1 MILHSPFSIP
11 LIFVRG
17 SKILS
22 PAFSTNFFEFSS
34 RSEFSIKY
42 KIASLC
48 SSKISG
54 IEKGECKIIPA
65 FNITSDYVIL
75 ANLPDD
81 LRNNNKNIF
90 KNLIYNVFCEMKK
103 FEIHSLNI
111 DYSFLTEKYSS
122 EFVNL
127 INEVIDEKSL
137 RISDFLVFMCK
148 S

>member
-1 MILHSPFSIP
+1 MDIRFVKGNIFELQSDAILYFIENSLLEENSKKLVEKAGEIILEP
-11 LIFVRG
+11 L
-17 SKILS
+17 
-22 PAFSTNFFEFSS
+22 T
-34 RSEFSIKY
+34 
-42 KIASLC
+42 
-48 SSKISG
+48 KISG

-81 LRNNNKNIF
+81 LKNNNKNIF

>member
-1 MILHSPFSIP
+1 MDIRFVKGNIFELQSDAILYFIENSLLEENSKQLVEKAGERILEP
-11 LIFVRG
+11 L
-17 SKILS
+17 
-22 PAFSTNFFEFSS
+22 T
-34 RSEFSIKY
+34 
-42 KIASLC
+42 
-48 SSKISG
+48 KISG

-90 KNLIYNVFCEMKK
+90 KNLIYNVFSEMKK

>member
-1 MILHSPFSIP
+1 MDIRFVKGNIFELQSDAILYFIENSLLEENSKKLVEKAGERILEP
-11 LIFVRG
+11 L
-17 SKILS
+17 
-22 PAFSTNFFEFSS
+22 T
-34 RSEFSIKY
+34 
-42 KIASLC
+42 
-48 SSKISG
+48 KISG

-81 LRNNNKNIF
+81 LRDNNKNIF

-122 EFVNL
+122 ELVNL

>member
-1 MILHSPFSIP
+1 MDIRFVKGNIFELQSDAILYFIENSLLEENSKKLVEKAGERILEP
-11 LIFVRG
+11 LI
-17 SKILS
+17 
-22 PAFSTNFFEFSS
+22 
-34 RSEFSIKY
+34 
-42 KIASLC
+42 
-48 SSKISG
+48 KISG

-103 FEIHSLNI
+103 FEVHSLNI

>member
-1 MILHSPFSIP
+1 MDIRFVKGNIFELQSDAILYFIENSLLEENSKKLVEKSGERILEP
-11 LIFVRG
+11 LTI
-17 SKILS
+17 
-22 PAFSTNFFEFSS
+22 
-34 RSEFSIKY
+34 
-42 KIASLC
+42 
-48 SSKISG
+48 ISG

>member
-1 MILHSPFSIP
+1 MDIRFVKGNIFELQSDAILYFIENSLLEENSKKLVEKAGERILEP
-11 LIFVRG
+11 L
-17 SKILS
+17 
-22 PAFSTNFFEFSS
+22 T
-34 RSEFSIKY
+34 
-42 KIASLC
+42 
-48 SSKISG
+48 KISG
-54 IEKGECKIIPA
+54 IEKGECKIITA

>member
-1 MILHSPFSIP
+1 MDIRFVKGNIFELQSDAILYFIENSLLEENSKKLVEKAGERILEP
-11 LIFVRG
+11 L
-17 SKILS
+17 
-22 PAFSTNFFEFSS
+22 T
-34 RSEFSIKY
+34 
-42 KIASLC
+42 
-48 SSKISG
+48 KISG

-81 LRNNNKNIF
+81 LKNNSKNIF

>member
-1 MILHSPFSIP
+1 MDIRFVKGNIFELQSDAILYFIENSLLEENSKKLVEKAGERILKP
-11 LIFVRG
+11 L
-17 SKILS
+17 
-22 PAFSTNFFEFSS
+22 T
-34 RSEFSIKY
+34 
-42 KIASLC
+42 
-48 SSKISG
+48 KISG

-111 DYSFLTEKYSS
+111 DYSLLTEKYSS

>member
-1 MILHSPFSIP
+1 MDIRFVKGNIFELQSDAILYFIENSLLEENSKKLVEKAGERILEP
-11 LIFVRG
+11 L
-17 SKILS
+17 
-22 PAFSTNFFEFSS
+22 T
-34 RSEFSIKY
+34 
-42 KIASLC
+42 
-48 SSKISG
+48 KISG

-81 LRNNNKNIF
+81 LKNNTKNIF

>member
-1 MILHSPFSIP
+1 MDIRFVKGNIFELQSDAILYFIENSLLEENSKKLVEKAGERILEP
-11 LIFVRG
+11 LI
-17 SKILS
+17 
-22 PAFSTNFFEFSS
+22 
-34 RSEFSIKY
+34 
-42 KIASLC
+42 
-48 SSKISG
+48 KISG

>member
-1 MILHSPFSIP
+1 MDIRFVKGNIFELQSDAILYFIENSLLEANSKKLVEKAGERILEP
-11 LIFVRG
+11 LI
-17 SKILS
+17 
-22 PAFSTNFFEFSS
+22 
-34 RSEFSIKY
+34 
-42 KIASLC
+42 
-48 SSKISG
+48 KISG

>member
-1 MILHSPFSIP
+1 MDIRFVKGNIFELQSDAILYFIENSLLEENSKKLVEKAGERILEP
-11 LIFVRG
+11 L
-17 SKILS
+17 
-22 PAFSTNFFEFSS
+22 T
-34 RSEFSIKY
+34 
-42 KIASLC
+42 
-48 SSKISG
+48 KISG

-103 FEIHSLNI
+103 FEIHSLII

>member
-1 MILHSPFSIP
+1 MDIRFVKGNIFELQSDAILYFIENSLLEENSKKLVEKAGERILEP
-11 LIFVRG
+11 L
-17 SKILS
+17 
-22 PAFSTNFFEFSS
+22 T
-34 RSEFSIKY
+34 
-42 KIASLC
+42 
-48 SSKISG
+48 KISG

-111 DYSFLTEKYSS
+111 DYSFLTEKYFS

>member
-1 MILHSPFSIP
+1 MDIRFVKGNIFELQSDAILYFIENSLLEENSKKLVEKAGERILEP
-11 LIFVRG
+11 L
-17 SKILS
+17 
-22 PAFSTNFFEFSS
+22 T
-34 RSEFSIKY
+34 
-42 KIASLC
+42 
-48 SSKISG
+48 KISG

-81 LRNNNKNIF
+81 LRDNNKNIF
-90 KNLIYNVFCEMKK
+90 KNLIYNVFFEMKK

>member
-1 MILHSPFSIP
+1 MDIRFVKGNIFELQSDAILYFIENSLLEENSKKLFEKAGERILEP
-11 LIFVRG
+11 L
-17 SKILS
+17 
-22 PAFSTNFFEFSS
+22 T
-34 RSEFSIKY
+34 
-42 KIASLC
+42 
-48 SSKISG
+48 KISG

-65 FNITSDYVIL
+65 FNLISDYVIL
-75 ANLPDD
+75 ANLPENLKDY
-81 LRNNNKNIF
+81 NKNIF

>member
-1 MILHSPFSIP
+1 MDIRFVKGNIFELQSDAILYFIENSLLEENSKKLVKKAGERILEP
-11 LIFVRG
+11 L
-17 SKILS
+17 
-22 PAFSTNFFEFSS
+22 
-34 RSEFSIKY
+34 
-42 KIASLC
+42 
-48 SSKISG
+48 SKISG
-54 IEKGECKIIPA
+54 IEKGESKIIPA
-65 FNITSDYVIL
+65 FDITSDYVIL

-90 KNLIYNVFCEMKK
+90 KNMIYNVFCEMKK

>member
-1 MILHSPFSIP
+1 MDIRFVKGNIFELQSDAILYFIENSLLEENSKKLVEKAGERILEP
-11 LIFVRG
+11 L
-17 SKILS
+17 
-22 PAFSTNFFEFSS
+22 T
-34 RSEFSIKY
+34 
-42 KIASLC
+42 
-48 SSKISG
+48 KISG

-81 LRNNNKNIF
+81 LKNNNKNIF
-90 KNLIYNVFCEMKK
+90 KNLIYNVFSEMKK
-103 FEIHSLNI
+103 YEIHSLNI

>member
-1 MILHSPFSIP
+1 MDIRFVKGNIFELQSDAILYFIENSLLEENSKKLVEKSGERILEP
-11 LIFVRG
+11 L
-17 SKILS
+17 
-22 PAFSTNFFEFSS
+22 T
-34 RSEFSIKY
+34 
-42 KIASLC
+42 
-48 SSKISG
+48 KISG

>member
-1 MILHSPFSIP
+1 MDIRFVKGNIFELQSDAILYFIENSLLEENSKKLVEKAGERILEP
-11 LIFVRG
+11 L
-17 SKILS
+17 
-22 PAFSTNFFEFSS
+22 T
-34 RSEFSIKY
+34 
-42 KIASLC
+42 
-48 SSKISG
+48 KISG

-90 KNLIYNVFCEMKK
+90 KNLIYNVFSEMKK

>member
-1 MILHSPFSIP
+1 MDIRFVKGNIFELQSDAILYFIENSLLEENSKKLVEKAGERILEP
-11 LIFVRG
+11 L
-17 SKILS
+17 
-22 PAFSTNFFEFSS
+22 T
-34 RSEFSIKY
+34 
-42 KIASLC
+42 
-48 SSKISG
+48 KISG

-90 KNLIYNVFCEMKK
+90 KNLIYNVFREMKK

-111 DYSFLTEKYSS
+111 DYSLLTEKYSS

>member
-1 MILHSPFSIP
+1 MDIRFVKGNIFELQSDAILYFIENSLLEENSKKLVEKAGERILEP
-11 LIFVRG
+11 L
-17 SKILS
+17 
-22 PAFSTNFFEFSS
+22 T
-34 RSEFSIKY
+34 
-42 KIASLC
+42 
-48 SSKISG
+48 KISG
-54 IEKGECKIIPA
+54 IEKGECKIIPG

-81 LRNNNKNIF
+81 LKNNNKSIF
-90 KNLIYNVFCEMKK
+90 KNMIYNVFSEMKK
-103 FEIHSLNI
+103 FEINSLNI

-148 S
+148 M

>member
-1 MILHSPFSIP
+1 MDIRFVKGNIFELQSDAILYFIENSLLEENSKKLVEKAGERILEP
-11 LIFVRG
+11 L
-17 SKILS
+17 
-22 PAFSTNFFEFSS
+22 T
-34 RSEFSIKY
+34 
-42 KIASLC
+42 
-48 SSKISG
+48 KISG

-90 KNLIYNVFCEMKK
+90 KNLIYKVFCEMKK

>member
-1 MILHSPFSIP
+1 MDIRFVKGNIFELQSDVILYFIENSLLEENSKKLVEKAGERILEP
-11 LIFVRG
+11 L
-17 SKILS
+17 
-22 PAFSTNFFEFSS
+22 T
-34 RSEFSIKY
+34 
-42 KIASLC
+42 
-48 SSKISG
+48 KISG

-90 KNLIYNVFCEMKK
+90 KNLIYNVFYEMKK

>member
-1 MILHSPFSIP
+1 MDIRFVKGNIFGLQSDAILYFIENSLLEENSKKLVEKAGERILEP
-11 LIFVRG
+11 L
-17 SKILS
+17 
-22 PAFSTNFFEFSS
+22 T
-34 RSEFSIKY
+34 
-42 KIASLC
+42 
-48 SSKISG
+48 KISG

-81 LRNNNKNIF
+81 LKNNNKNIF

>member
-1 MILHSPFSIP
+1 MDIRFVKGNIFELQSDAILYFIENSLLEENSKKLVEKAGERILEP
-11 LIFVRG
+11 LI
-17 SKILS
+17 
-22 PAFSTNFFEFSS
+22 
-34 RSEFSIKY
+34 
-42 KIASLC
+42 
-48 SSKISG
+48 KISG

-111 DYSFLTEKYSS
+111 DYSFLTEKYFS

>member
-1 MILHSPFSIP
+1 MDIRFVKGNIFELQSDAILYFIENSLLEENSKKLVEKAGERILEP
-11 LIFVRG
+11 LI
-17 SKILS
+17 
-22 PAFSTNFFEFSS
+22 
-34 RSEFSIKY
+34 
-42 KIASLC
+42 
-48 SSKISG
+48 KISG

-111 DYSFLTEKYSS
+111 DYSFLTEKYSN

-127 INEVIDEKSL
+127 INEIIDEKSL

>member
-1 MILHSPFSIP
+1 MDIRFVKGNIFELQSDAILYFIENSLLEENSKKLVEKAGERILEP
-11 LIFVRG
+11 L
-17 SKILS
+17 
-22 PAFSTNFFEFSS
+22 T
-34 RSEFSIKY
+34 
-42 KIASLC
+42 
-48 SSKISG
+48 KISG

-75 ANLPDD
+75 ANLPED

-90 KNLIYNVFCEMKK
+90 KNLIYNVFSEMKK
-103 FEIHSLNI
+103 FEIHSVNI

>member
-1 MILHSPFSIP
+1 MDIRFVKGNIFELQSDTILYFIENSLLEENSKKLVEKAGERILEP
-11 LIFVRG
+11 L
-17 SKILS
+17 
-22 PAFSTNFFEFSS
+22 T
-34 RSEFSIKY
+34 
-42 KIASLC
+42 
-48 SSKISG
+48 KISG

-90 KNLIYNVFCEMKK
+90 KNLIYNVFYEMKK

>member
-1 MILHSPFSIP
+1 MDIRFVKGNIFELQSDAILYFIENSLLEENSKKLVEKAGERILEP
-11 LIFVRG
+11 L
-17 SKILS
+17 
-22 PAFSTNFFEFSS
+22 T
-34 RSEFSIKY
+34 
-42 KIASLC
+42 
-48 SSKISG
+48 KISG

-90 KNLIYNVFCEMKK
+90 KNLIYNVFSEMKK

-111 DYSFLTEKYSS
+111 DYSLLTEKYSS

>member
-1 MILHSPFSIP
+1 MDIRFVKGNIFELQSDAILYFIE
-11 LIFVRG
+11 
-17 SKILS
+17 
-22 PAFSTNFFEFSS
+22 N
-34 RSEFSIKY
+34 
-42 KIASLC
+42 SLL
-48 SSKISG
+48 
-54 IEKGECKIIPA
+54 EE
-65 FNITSDYVIL
+65 NVIL

-111 DYSFLTEKYSS
+111 DYSLLTEKYSS

>member
-1 MILHSPFSIP
+1 MDIRFVKGNIFELQSDAILYFIENSLLEENSKKLVKKAGERILEP
-11 LIFVRG
+11 L
-17 SKILS
+17 
-22 PAFSTNFFEFSS
+22 
-34 RSEFSIKY
+34 
-42 KIASLC
+42 
-48 SSKISG
+48 SKISG

-65 FNITSDYVIL
+65 FDITSDYVIL

-90 KNLIYNVFCEMKK
+90 KNMIYNVFCEMKK

>member
-1 MILHSPFSIP
+1 MEP
-11 LIFVRG
+11 L
-17 SKILS
+17 
-22 PAFSTNFFEFSS
+22 T
-34 RSEFSIKY
+34 
-42 KIASLC
+42 
-48 SSKISG
+48 KISG

-65 FNITSDYVIL
+65 FNLISDYVIL
-75 ANLPDD
+75 ANLPENLKDY
-81 LRNNNKNIF
+81 NKNIF

-137 RISDFLVFMCK
+137 RVK
-148 S
+148 N

>member
-1 MILHSPFSIP
+1 MDIRFVKGNIFELQSDAILYFIENSLLEENSKKLVKKAGERILEP
-11 LIFVRG
+11 L
-17 SKILS
+17 
-22 PAFSTNFFEFSS
+22 T
-34 RSEFSIKY
+34 
-42 KIASLC
+42 
-48 SSKISG
+48 KISG

-65 FNITSDYVIL
+65 FNLISDYVIL
-75 ANLPDD
+75 ANLPENLKDY
-81 LRNNNKNIF
+81 NKNIF

>member
-1 MILHSPFSIP
+1 MDIRFVKGNIFELQSDAILYFIENSLLEENSKKLVEKSGERILEP
-11 LIFVRG
+11 L
-17 SKILS
+17 
-22 PAFSTNFFEFSS
+22 T
-34 RSEFSIKY
+34 
-42 KIASLC
+42 
-48 SSKISG
+48 KISG

-111 DYSFLTEKYSS
+111 DYSLLTEKYSS

>member
-1 MILHSPFSIP
+1 MDIRFVKGNIFELQSDAILYFIENSLLEENSKKLVEKAGERILEP
-11 LIFVRG
+11 L
-17 SKILS
+17 
-22 PAFSTNFFEFSS
+22 T
-34 RSEFSIKY
+34 
-42 KIASLC
+42 
-48 SSKISG
+48 KISG

-75 ANLPDD
+75 ANLPED
-81 LRNNNKNIF
+81 LKNNNKNIF
-90 KNLIYNVFCEMKK
+90 KNLINNVFCEMKK